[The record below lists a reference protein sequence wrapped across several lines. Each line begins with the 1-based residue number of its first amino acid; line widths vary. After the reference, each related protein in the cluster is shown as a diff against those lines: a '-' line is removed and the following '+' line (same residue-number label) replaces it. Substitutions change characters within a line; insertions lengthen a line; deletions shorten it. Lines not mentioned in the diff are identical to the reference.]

1 MKKIGLLI
9 MCFIAM
15 LVFSNSSNSCCASND
30 AETAVASQ
38 TIPADASAD
47 IPEATSAT
55 TAISLP
61 KLIDFGS
68 KQCKACK
75 AMEPVLD
82 SCKEK
87 HADKFITEFIDV
99 WVPEN
104 QLFARSHNIQSI
116 PTQVFLDK
124 EGKEVF
130 RNVGFISEDD
140 IVNKFSELGLLP
152 QTSIAASETEKII
165 APTDE
170 PTAAATTTDNASGE

>member
-1 MKKIGLLI
+1 MKKIGLFI

-15 LVFSNSSNSCCASND
+15 LVLSNGNNSCCASNE
-30 AETAVASQ
+30 AETTVASQ
-38 TIPADASAD
+38 TIPADISEAASAR
-47 IPEATSAT
+47 

-68 KQCKACK
+68 KQCRACK

-99 WVPEN
+99 WLPEN
-104 QLFARSHNIQSI
+104 QLFAKSHNVQSI
-116 PTQVFLDK
+116 PTQVFFDK

-130 RNVGFISEDD
+130 RNTGFISEDD
-140 IVNKFSELGLLP
+140 IVNKFNELGLLA
-152 QTSIAASETEKII
+152 QASIAASETEKII
-165 APTDE
+165 APADESTATDTNE
-170 PTAAATTTDNASGE
+170 AVSGE